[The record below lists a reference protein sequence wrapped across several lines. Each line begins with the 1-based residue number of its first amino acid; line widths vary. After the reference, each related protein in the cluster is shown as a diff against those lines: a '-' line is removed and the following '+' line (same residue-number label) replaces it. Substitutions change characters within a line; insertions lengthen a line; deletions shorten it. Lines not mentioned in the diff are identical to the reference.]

1 MSSLPTKDAEG
12 MNLGLTAN
20 KPGKEGW
27 GGGGEFL
34 IVPKLMSRRFVSLQ
48 FHSKCCSMV

>member
-27 GGGGEFL
+27 GGGVLDSTTLDVKE
-34 IVPKLMSRRFVSLQ
+34 VRFVAVS
-48 FHSKCCSMV
+48 F

>member
-27 GGGGEFL
+27 GGAGGGGVLDSTTLDAKE
-34 IVPKLMSRRFVSLQ
+34 VRFVAVS
-48 FHSKCCSMV
+48 F